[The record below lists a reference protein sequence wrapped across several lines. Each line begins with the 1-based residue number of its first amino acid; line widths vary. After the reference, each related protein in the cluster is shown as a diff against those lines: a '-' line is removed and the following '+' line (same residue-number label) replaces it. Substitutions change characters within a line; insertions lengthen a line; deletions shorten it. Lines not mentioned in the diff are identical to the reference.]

1 MALNVAIQV
10 YRGTKA
16 NLSSLASTG
25 KAGVLAW
32 TTDTQELY
40 VDSGSGTGIGPGNA
54 WLRLA
59 NDVTVSTAANQAAR
73 LALTNQLIGDIC
85 VETDTGVTYV
95 LTALP
100 SSTNGNWQAIG
111 IASAPVTSVAGRTGA
126 ITLSFTDLSGT
137 ITEAQLPASIGSGS
151 NLTNMDCGTF

>member
-1 MALNVAIQV
+1 MALNVTIQV

-40 VDSGSGTGIGPGNA
+40 VDSGTGTGIGPGNA
-54 WLRLA
+54 WLRVA
-59 NDVTVSTAANQAAR
+59 SDTAVSTAANQAAR
-73 LALTNQLIGDIC
+73 LALTNQLIGDIA
-85 VETDTGVTYV
+85 VQTDTGVTYV

-100 SSTNGNWQAIG
+100 ASTNGNWMAIG
-111 IASAPVTSVAGRTGA
+111 ISSAPVISVNGHTGTVVLA
-126 ITLSFTDLSGT
+126 FTDFAGQ
-137 ITEAQLPASIGSGS
+137 ITQAQLPASIGAGS
-151 NLTNMDCGTF
+151 ALTNIDAGSF